1 VKTSPKRSYSVI
13 ENERFRL
20 VFAKTGS
27 IISGTTSFID
37 EICAREL
44 KHLENQFSY
53 IVGYFDA
60 EPVRLETCC
69 SKYAFAANQAYGG
82 HKLN

>member
-1 VKTSPKRSYSVI
+1 VRRKSP
-13 ENERFRL
+13 
-20 VFAKTGS
+20 
-27 IISGTTSFID
+27 TSFID

-44 KHLENQFSY
+44 KHHENQFSY

-69 SKYAFAANQAYGG
+69 SKYAFAAIQAYGG
-82 HKLN
+82 PKLNEKASEPRFA